1 MFLDNDL
8 RVMNFTPAI
17 TQILHLVDIDIGR
30 PISHIK
36 ARIPIEELCDD
47 VRRVLRTLAST
58 ERELSAPGSGTRYIV
73 RILPHR
79 SIDDFIAGV
88 VITFIDVTAITRA
101 EERQRLLFAE
111 LQHRVRN
118 TLSVVR
124 SIARRSAK
132 SSSTVEEYAAH
143 VDGRLNA
150 FARTQA
156 LVTRDPEGGVDLE

>member
-1 MFLDNDL
+1 M
-8 RVMNFTPAI
+8 
-17 TQILHLVDIDIGR
+17 
-30 PISHIK
+30 
-36 ARIPIEELCDD
+36 
-47 VRRVLRTLAST
+47 LRTLAGT

-73 RILPHR
+73 RILPYR
-79 SIDDFIAGV
+79 GIDDFIAGV
-88 VITFIDVTAITRA
+88 VIIFIDVTAIIRA
-101 EERQRLLFAE
+101 EERQRLLLAE